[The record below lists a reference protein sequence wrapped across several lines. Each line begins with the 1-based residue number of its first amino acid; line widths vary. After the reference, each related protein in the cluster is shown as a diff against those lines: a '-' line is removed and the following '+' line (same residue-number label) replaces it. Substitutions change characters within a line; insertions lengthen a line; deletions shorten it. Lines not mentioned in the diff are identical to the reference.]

1 MCKKREGGMYVSQTV
16 ETLFSI
22 FDSSAVVLRKELDVT
37 YLEALVETG
46 DNLFEGAILQEELS
60 ESAIERLNR
69 EYSTFNEETY
79 KGEEIRKAF
88 QLAILKGMKEGVQA
102 NHEMTPDAVG
112 MFMSYLFHKFMQ
124 GQNEITVL
132 DPAIGT
138 GNLMTTVFNSAKEG
152 LTMSGFGVEVD
163 EVLIKLALV
172 NANLQKHAIEF
183 FHQDGLAPLYIDP
196 VDAVVS
202 DLPVG
207 YYPNEIGASEY
218 KLKADEGMSY
228 AHHLFIEQSVKHT
241 KEGGYLFFLV
251 PNFIFE
257 SDQAPKLHAFIKETC
272 FIQGLLQLPVSM
284 FKNEKNAK
292 SIFVLQKKGA
302 NVTMPKQALLVELP
316 KFSNMKAM
324 EDIMDQL
331 NTWFAT
337 HK

>member
-1 MCKKREGGMYVSQTV
+1 MSQTV

-152 LTMSGFGVEVD
+152 LAMSGFGVEVD

-202 DLPVG
+202 DLPIG

-292 SIFVLQKKGA
+292 SIFVLQKKGPSVA
-302 NVTMPKQALLVELP
+302 MPKQALLVELP

-324 EDIMDQL
+324 ENIMDQL

>member
-1 MCKKREGGMYVSQTV
+1 MSQTV

-112 MFMSYLFHKFMQ
+112 IFMSYLFHKFMQ

>member
-1 MCKKREGGMYVSQTV
+1 MYVSQTV

-112 MFMSYLFHKFMQ
+112 LFMSYLFHKFMQ
-124 GQNEITVL
+124 GQNEIAVL

-196 VDAVVS
+196 VDAVIS
-202 DLPVG
+202 DLPIG

-292 SIFVLQKKGA
+292 SIFVLQKKGPS
-302 NVTMPKQALLVELP
+302 VTMPKQALLVELP

>member
-1 MCKKREGGMYVSQTV
+1 MYVSQTV

-152 LTMSGFGVEVD
+152 LAMSGFGVEVD

-202 DLPVG
+202 DLPIG

-292 SIFVLQKKGA
+292 SIFVLQKKGS

-324 EDIMDQL
+324 ENIMDQL

>member
-1 MCKKREGGMYVSQTV
+1 MSQAV

-22 FDSSAVVLRKELDVT
+22 FDSSTVVLRKELDVT

-60 ESAIERLNR
+60 ESTIERLNR

-124 GQNEITVL
+124 GQKEITVL

-138 GNLMTTVFNSAKEG
+138 GNLMTTLFNSAKEE

-202 DLPVG
+202 DLPIG
-207 YYPNEIGASEY
+207 YYPNEIVASEY
-218 KLKADEGMSY
+218 TLKADEGMSY

-292 SIFVLQKKGA
+292 SIFVLQKKGQG
-302 NVTMPKQALLVELP
+302 VTMPKQALLVELP

-324 EDIMDQL
+324 ENIMNQL

>member
-1 MCKKREGGMYVSQTV
+1 MSQTV

-60 ESAIERLNR
+60 EPAIERLNR

-202 DLPVG
+202 DLPIG

-292 SIFVLQKKGA
+292 SIFVLQKKGPS
-302 NVTMPKQALLVELP
+302 VTMPKQALLVELP

-324 EDIMDQL
+324 ENIMDQL

>member
-1 MCKKREGGMYVSQTV
+1 MYVSQTV

-292 SIFVLQKKGA
+292 SIFVLQKKGPS
-302 NVTMPKQALLVELP
+302 VTMPKQALLVELP

>member
-1 MCKKREGGMYVSQTV
+1 MSQTV

-152 LTMSGFGVEVD
+152 LAMSGFGVEVD

-196 VDAVVS
+196 VDAVIS
-202 DLPVG
+202 DLPIG

-251 PNFIFE
+251 SNFIFE

-292 SIFVLQKKGA
+292 SIFVLQKKGPS
-302 NVTMPKQALLVELP
+302 VTMPKQALLVELP

-324 EDIMDQL
+324 ENIMDQL

>member
-1 MCKKREGGMYVSQTV
+1 MYVSQTV

-112 MFMSYLFHKFMQ
+112 MFMSYLFHKFMK

-138 GNLMTTVFNSAKEG
+138 GNLMTTVFNSAQEKHY
-152 LTMSGFGVEVD
+152 D
-163 EVLIKLALV
+163 EWIW
-172 NANLQKHAIEF
+172 
-183 FHQDGLAPLYIDP
+183 
-196 VDAVVS
+196 
-202 DLPVG
+202 
-207 YYPNEIGASEY
+207 
-218 KLKADEGMSY
+218 
-228 AHHLFIEQSVKHT
+228 QSVKHT

-292 SIFVLQKKGA
+292 SIFVLQKKGPS
-302 NVTMPKQALLVELP
+302 VTMPKQALLVELP

>member
-1 MCKKREGGMYVSQTV
+1 MSQTV

-60 ESAIERLNR
+60 EAAIERLNR

-79 KGEEIRKAF
+79 KGEEVRKAF

-112 MFMSYLFHKFMQ
+112 MFMSYLFHKFMK

-138 GNLMTTVFNSAKEG
+138 GNLMTTVFNSAQENI
-152 LTMSGFGVEVD
+152 TMSGFGVEVD

-196 VDAVVS
+196 VDAVIS
-202 DLPVG
+202 DLPIG

-292 SIFVLQKKGA
+292 SIFVLQKKGPS
-302 NVTMPKQALLVELP
+302 VTMPKQALLVELP

>member
-1 MCKKREGGMYVSQTV
+1 MSQTV

-112 MFMSYLFHKFMQ
+112 MFMSYLFHKFMK

>member
-1 MCKKREGGMYVSQTV
+1 MSQTV

-22 FDSSAVVLRKELDVT
+22 FDFSAVVLRKELDVT

-202 DLPVG
+202 DLPIG

-292 SIFVLQKKGA
+292 SIFVLQKKGS

-324 EDIMDQL
+324 ENIMDQL

>member
-1 MCKKREGGMYVSQTV
+1 MSQTV

-60 ESAIERLNR
+60 EAAIERLNR

-183 FHQDGLAPLYIDP
+183 FHQDGLASLYIDP

-292 SIFVLQKKGA
+292 SIFVLQKKGPS
-302 NVTMPKQALLVELP
+302 VTMPKQALLVELP

>member
-1 MCKKREGGMYVSQTV
+1 MYVSQTV

-284 FKNEKNAK
+284 FKNEKNVK

>member
-1 MCKKREGGMYVSQTV
+1 MYVSQTV

-138 GNLMTTVFNSAKEG
+138 GNLMTTIFNSAKEG
-152 LTMSGFGVEVD
+152 LAMSGFGVEVD

-202 DLPVG
+202 DLPIG

-292 SIFVLQKKGA
+292 SIFVLQKKGPS
-302 NVTMPKQALLVELP
+302 VTMPKQALLVELP

-324 EDIMDQL
+324 ENIMDQL

>member
-1 MCKKREGGMYVSQTV
+1 MSQTV

-124 GQNEITVL
+124 GKNEITVL

-138 GNLMTTVFNSAKEG
+138 GNLMTTVFNSAKEE

-196 VDAVVS
+196 VDAVIS
-202 DLPVG
+202 DLPIG

-292 SIFVLQKKGA
+292 SIFVLQKKGPS
-302 NVTMPKQALLVELP
+302 VTMPKQALLVELP

-324 EDIMDQL
+324 ENIMDQL

>member
-1 MCKKREGGMYVSQTV
+1 MSQAV

-22 FDSSAVVLRKELDVT
+22 FDSSTVVLRKELDVT

-60 ESAIERLNR
+60 ESTIERLNR

-124 GQNEITVL
+124 GQKEITVL

-138 GNLMTTVFNSAKEG
+138 GNLMTTLFNSAKEE
-152 LTMSGFGVEVD
+152 LTISGFGVEVD

-202 DLPVG
+202 DLPIG
-207 YYPNEIGASEY
+207 YYPNEIVASEY
-218 KLKADEGMSY
+218 TLKADEGMSY

-292 SIFVLQKKGA
+292 SIFVLQKKGQG
-302 NVTMPKQALLVELP
+302 VTMPKQALLVELP

-324 EDIMDQL
+324 ENIMDQL

>member
-1 MCKKREGGMYVSQTV
+1 MYVSQTV

-251 PNFIFE
+251 PNFILKVTRH
-257 SDQAPKLHAFIKETC
+257 QNYMHLLKKHA
-272 FIQGLLQLPVSM
+272 L
-284 FKNEKNAK
+284 FKGYYSFLFPCLKRGKCK

-331 NTWFAT
+331 NAWFAT

>member
-1 MCKKREGGMYVSQTV
+1 MSQTV

-22 FDSSAVVLRKELDVT
+22 FDSSAVVLRKESDVT

>member
-1 MCKKREGGMYVSQTV
+1 MYVSQTV

-124 GQNEITVL
+124 GKAEITVL

-138 GNLMTTVFNSAKEG
+138 GNLMTTVFNSAKEE
-152 LTMSGFGVEVD
+152 LVMSGFGVEVD

-196 VDAVVS
+196 VDAVIS
-202 DLPVG
+202 DLPIG

-292 SIFVLQKKGA
+292 SIFVLQKKGPS
-302 NVTMPKQALLVELP
+302 VTMPKQALLVELP

-324 EDIMDQL
+324 ENIMDQL
-331 NTWFAT
+331 NTWFAK

>member
-1 MCKKREGGMYVSQTV
+1 MYVSQTV

-112 MFMSYLFHKFMQ
+112 MFMSYLFHKFMK

-138 GNLMTTVFNSAKEG
+138 GNLMTTVFNSAQENI
-152 LTMSGFGVEVD
+152 TMSGFGVEVD

-292 SIFVLQKKGA
+292 SIFVLQKKGPS
-302 NVTMPKQALLVELP
+302 VTTPKQALLVELP

>member
-1 MCKKREGGMYVSQTV
+1 MYVSQTV

-202 DLPVG
+202 DLPIG

-257 SDQAPKLHAFIKETC
+257 SEQAPKLHAFIKETC

-292 SIFVLQKKGA
+292 SIFVLQKKGS

-324 EDIMDQL
+324 KNIMDQL

>member
-1 MCKKREGGMYVSQTV
+1 MSQTV

-60 ESAIERLNR
+60 EAAIERLNR

-196 VDAVVS
+196 VDAVIS
-202 DLPVG
+202 DLPIG

-257 SDQAPKLHAFIKETC
+257 SDQAPKLHAFIKETG

-292 SIFVLQKKGA
+292 SIFVLQKKGPS
-302 NVTMPKQALLVELP
+302 VTMQKQALLVELP

>member
-1 MCKKREGGMYVSQTV
+1 MYVSQTV

-60 ESAIERLNR
+60 EAAIERLNR

-138 GNLMTTVFNSAKEG
+138 GNLMTTVFNSAQENI
-152 LTMSGFGVEVD
+152 TMSGFGVEVD

-196 VDAVVS
+196 VDAVIS
-202 DLPVG
+202 DLPIG

-292 SIFVLQKKGA
+292 SIFVLQKKDPS
-302 NVTMPKQALLVELP
+302 VTMPKQALLVELP

>member
-1 MCKKREGGMYVSQTV
+1 MYVSQTV

-112 MFMSYLFHKFMQ
+112 LFMSYLFHKFMQ
-124 GQNEITVL
+124 GQNEIAVL

-163 EVLIKLALV
+163 EVLIKFALV

-196 VDAVVS
+196 VDAVIS
-202 DLPVG
+202 DLPIG

-292 SIFVLQKKGA
+292 SIFVLQKKGPS
-302 NVTMPKQALLVELP
+302 VTMPKQALLVELP

>member
-1 MCKKREGGMYVSQTV
+1 MYVSQAV

-22 FDSSAVVLRKELDVT
+22 FDSSTVVLRKELDVT

-60 ESAIERLNR
+60 ESTIERLNR

-112 MFMSYLFHKFMQ
+112 MFMSYLFHRFMQ
-124 GQNEITVL
+124 GQKEITVL

-138 GNLMTTVFNSAKEG
+138 GNLMTTLFNSAKEE

-202 DLPVG
+202 DLPIG
-207 YYPNEIGASEY
+207 YYPNEIVASEY
-218 KLKADEGMSY
+218 TLKANEGMSY

-292 SIFVLQKKGA
+292 SIFVLQKKGQG
-302 NVTMPKQALLVELP
+302 VTMPKQALLVELP

-324 EDIMDQL
+324 ENIMDQL

>member
-1 MCKKREGGMYVSQTV
+1 MYVSQTV

-152 LTMSGFGVEVD
+152 LAMSGFGVEVD

-202 DLPVG
+202 DLPIG

-292 SIFVLQKKGA
+292 SIFVLQKKGPS
-302 NVTMPKQALLVELP
+302 VTMPKQALLVELP

-324 EDIMDQL
+324 ENIMDQL

>member
-1 MCKKREGGMYVSQTV
+1 MSQAV

-22 FDSSAVVLRKELDVT
+22 FDSSTVVLRKELDVT

-60 ESAIERLNR
+60 ESTIERLNR

-124 GQNEITVL
+124 GQREITVL

-138 GNLMTTVFNSAKEG
+138 GNLMTTLFNSAKEE

-202 DLPVG
+202 DLPIG
-207 YYPNEIGASEY
+207 YYPNEIVASEY
-218 KLKADEGMSY
+218 TLKADEGMSY

-292 SIFVLQKKGA
+292 SIFVLQKKGQG
-302 NVTMPKQALLVELP
+302 VTMPKQALLVELP

-324 EDIMDQL
+324 ENIMDQL

>member
-1 MCKKREGGMYVSQTV
+1 MSQTV

-79 KGEEIRKAF
+79 KGEEIRKAI

>member
-1 MCKKREGGMYVSQTV
+1 MSQTV

-124 GQNEITVL
+124 GKNEITVL

-138 GNLMTTVFNSAKEG
+138 GNLMITVFNSAKEE

-196 VDAVVS
+196 VDAVIS
-202 DLPVG
+202 DLPIG

-292 SIFVLQKKGA
+292 SIFVLQKKVPS
-302 NVTMPKQALLVELP
+302 VTMPKQALLVELP

>member
-1 MCKKREGGMYVSQTV
+1 MYVSQTV

-152 LTMSGFGVEVD
+152 VTMSGFGVEVD

-202 DLPVG
+202 DLPIG

-292 SIFVLQKKGA
+292 SIFVLQKKGS

-324 EDIMDQL
+324 ENIMDQL

>member
-1 MCKKREGGMYVSQTV
+1 MYVSQTV

-60 ESAIERLNR
+60 ESAIERLDR

-112 MFMSYLFHKFMQ
+112 MFMSYLFHKFMK

-138 GNLMTTVFNSAKEG
+138 GNLMTTVFNSAQENI
-152 LTMSGFGVEVD
+152 TMSGFGVEVD

-292 SIFVLQKKGA
+292 SIFVLQKKGPS
-302 NVTMPKQALLVELP
+302 VTMPKQALLVELP

>member
-1 MCKKREGGMYVSQTV
+1 MYVSQTV

-202 DLPVG
+202 DLPVC

-292 SIFVLQKKGA
+292 SIFVLQKKGPS
-302 NVTMPKQALLVELP
+302 VTMPKQALLVELP

>member
-1 MCKKREGGMYVSQTV
+1 MSQTV

-60 ESAIERLNR
+60 EAAIERLNR

-112 MFMSYLFHKFMQ
+112 MFMSYLFHKFMK

-138 GNLMTTVFNSAKEG
+138 GNLMTTVFNSAQENI
-152 LTMSGFGVEVD
+152 TMSGFGVEVD

-196 VDAVVS
+196 VDAVIS
-202 DLPVG
+202 DLPIG
-207 YYPNEIGASEY
+207 YYPNEIGASKY

-292 SIFVLQKKGA
+292 SIFVLQKKGPS
-302 NVTMPKQALLVELP
+302 VTMPKQALLVELP

>member
-1 MCKKREGGMYVSQTV
+1 MSQTV

-202 DLPVG
+202 DLPIG

-324 EDIMDQL
+324 ENIMDQL

>member
-1 MCKKREGGMYVSQTV
+1 MYVSQTV

-331 NTWFAT
+331 NAWFAT

>member
-1 MCKKREGGMYVSQTV
+1 MYVSQTV

-132 DPAIGT
+132 NPAIGT

>member
-1 MCKKREGGMYVSQTV
+1 MSQTV

-152 LTMSGFGVEVD
+152 LAMSGFGVEVD

-202 DLPVG
+202 DLPIG

-292 SIFVLQKKGA
+292 SIFVLQKKGPS
-302 NVTMPKQALLVELP
+302 VTMPKQALLVELP
-316 KFSNMKAM
+316 KFSNKKAM
-324 EDIMDQL
+324 ENIMDQL